1 MKNQTVT
8 EMAYAFKRKYN
19 HTVGWR
25 IRKNARV
32 IENHLNEGE
41 FPLYVFV
48 AQKNHGVFD
57 FFQTAVIAL
66 TNKRI
71 LIGRDRVVIGYFLDG
86 VTPDMFN
93 DLRIASGLLWG
104 RVIIDTIKERICLS
118 NIDKR
123 ALDEIETHITSY
135 MMTEKKK
142 YGLRPSQEESIE
154 SE

>member
-1 MKNQTVT
+1 MNNKTVT
-8 EMAYAFKRKYN
+8 EMAYEFKKKYY
-19 HTVGWR
+19 HTIGWR

-41 FPLYVFV
+41 IPLYAFV
-48 AQKNHGVFD
+48 AQKNHGMLD
-57 FFQTAVIAL
+57 IFQTAVIAL

-93 DLRIASGLLWG
+93 DLRIASGLFWG

-142 YGLRPSQEESIE
+142 YGLHSTQEESIE